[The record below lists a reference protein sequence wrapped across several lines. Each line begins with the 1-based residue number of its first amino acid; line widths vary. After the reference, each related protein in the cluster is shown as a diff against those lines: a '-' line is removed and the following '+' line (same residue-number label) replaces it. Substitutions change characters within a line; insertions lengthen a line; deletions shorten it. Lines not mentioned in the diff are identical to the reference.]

1 MITIYETLTDSPR
14 KQASRLE
21 GRTTSYNLPTK
32 SFSSTLVYFTR
43 FEKGISKTFLYNY
56 ILPYSSYTTKY
67 TLIFSSVLTCFHRLS
82 PPFSQKSSD
91 KKGREGGGEGEK
103 KSESNNNERMD
114 EMTFHVHLGSRKL
127 GE

>member
-67 TLIFSSVLTCFHRLS
+67 TLIFSSVLTF
-82 PPFSQKSSD
+82 PSD
-91 KKGREGGGEGEK
+91 FPLPSRKNLPTRKGGGGERGKK